1 MVNVV
6 TNLFVLEIFQR
17 VLLSGI
23 LISILCGIVGSIVVS
38 KRITS
43 ITGGLSHG
51 ALGGIG
57 AAFALGISPLVGSFA
72 FCILASLIVTYFYR
86 TQRESM
92 DTLISLLWS
101 FGMALGILLISLNSA
116 YMPDLTGFLF
126 GNILLT
132 TAELN
137 FAIWIVDIAVIL
149 LVALFYR
156 EIQSSSFDE
165 EFAEVSGL
173 PAGLIFFLLLCA
185 VSLAIVFSIRISGLM
200 LTISLLTLPAAIA
213 MRRSKS
219 LVSLMVG
226 SVVVSVIA
234 VTLGLIVASLCS
246 LHFNYDL
253 PTGPVI
259 VIILATSY
267 FITGG
272 LKRTLR

>member
-1 MVNVV
+1 MVNVM
-6 TNLFVLEIFQR
+6 TNLFALEIFQR
-17 VLLSGI
+17 VLLSGV

-57 AAFALGISPLVGSFA
+57 AGFALGISPLVGSFG
-72 FCILASLIVTYFYR
+72 FCILASLVVTYFYR

-101 FGMALGILLISLNSA
+101 FGMALGILLISLNST

-137 FAIWIVDIAVIL
+137 FIIWIVDIVVIV
-149 LVALFYR
+149 LVTLFYR
-156 EIQSSSFDE
+156 EIQTSSFDE

-173 PAGLIFFLLLCA
+173 PAGLIFFLILCA

-200 LTISLLTLPAAIA
+200 LTISLLTLPSAIA

-219 LVSLMVG
+219 LVSLMIG
-226 SVVVSVIA
+226 SVVVSVVA
-234 VTLGLIVASLCS
+234 VSLGLIVASLCS
-246 LHFNYDL
+246 LNFNYDL

-259 VIILATSY
+259 VIILSAAY
-267 FITGG
+267 FLTGG
-272 LKRTLR
+272 LKKAVR